1 MEMIQKQPKEK
12 IDMILEPL
20 QVLIQLAILSF
31 LPIGTKMS
39 IANNILHLQ
48 QPAFL
53 QGVWRWYQQD
63 NKDDLYYLFHA
74 IRRYY
79 KWYKD
84 RDDAVFAEILLLAIK
99 GIQKLSETYNKVG
112 ITTITHTLNLYKNI
126 LEQESKDL
134 FKDETEQS
142 VNIDTVFEKITEI
155 YDRRL
160 LIIIY
165 STFQIM
171 KDESNDKN
179 IQSYI
184 TGLNSVLHP
193 TENQIRKWIL
203 DNLTC

>member
-1 MEMIQKQPKEK
+1 MLQGQPKEK

-39 IANNILHLQ
+39 ISENILKLQ
-48 QPAFL
+48 QPTML
-53 QGVWRWYQQD
+53 QGVMRWYQQD

-84 RDDAVFAEILLLAIK
+84 RDDQVFTKILSLAIK
-99 GIQKLSETYNKVG
+99 GIGKLTETYNKVG

-126 LEQESKDL
+126 LEQDSKEL

-142 VNIDTVFEKITEI
+142 IDTVFEKITNI

-165 STFQIM
+165 STFEIM
-171 KDESNDKN
+171 NDEENKQN
-179 IQSYI
+179 LQKYI
-184 TGLNSVLHP
+184 KGLNNILNP
-193 TENQIRKWIL
+193 TETKIRKWIL